1 MLGLKSLKLVP
12 LSLQSRIVEHLHFFI
27 RFLLGSFQL
36 FLFDQHSKKLSL
48 SSPGDTFKHSL
59 RGVTKMLLG
68 VFLGFWHTILR
79 GRIQVVS
86 HFLEYGTDLGS
97 RHRYVVR
104 VDDIYLIELFHG
116 LFENLAR
123 LKWKQ
128 LDGLWWLH
136 YLCKYFRTLVSA
148 WGGDILRAST
158 AMLSSWDA
166 FWR

>member
-1 MLGLKSLKLVP
+1 
-12 LSLQSRIVEHLHFFI
+12 
-27 RFLLGSFQL
+27 
-36 FLFDQHSKKLSL
+36 
-48 SSPGDTFKHSL
+48 
-59 RGVTKMLLG
+59 MLLG
-68 VFLGFWHTILR
+68 VFLGFKHTILR

-128 LDGLWWLH
+128 LDGL
-136 YLCKYFRTLVSA
+136 
-148 WGGDILRAST
+148 
-158 AMLSSWDA
+158 
-166 FWR
+166 

>member
-1 MLGLKSLKLVP
+1 MLGLKSLILVSF
-12 LSLQSRIVEHLHFFI
+12 SLQSCIVEHLHFFI

-36 FLFDQHSKKLSL
+36 FLFDEHSEKLSL
-48 SSPGDTFKHSL
+48 SSSGDAFKHPL

-68 VFLGFWHTILR
+68 VFLGFWCTILR

-86 HFLEYGTDLGS
+86 HFLENGTDLGS

-123 LKWKQ
+123 FEWEQ
-128 LDGLWWLH
+128 LDRL
-136 YLCKYFRTLVSA
+136 
-148 WGGDILRAST
+148 
-158 AMLSSWDA
+158 
-166 FWR
+166 

>member
-1 MLGLKSLKLVP
+1 MLGLKSLILVS
-12 LSLQSRIVEHLHFFI
+12 LSLQSNIVEHLHFFI

-48 SSPGDTFKHSL
+48 SSSGDTFKHSL

-68 VFLGFWHTILR
+68 VFLAFLRTILR
-79 GRIQVVS
+79 GCIQVVS

-97 RHRYVVR
+97 RHRYIVR
-104 VDDIYLIELFHG
+104 VNDIYLIELFHG

-128 LDGLWWLH
+128 LDRL
-136 YLCKYFRTLVSA
+136 
-148 WGGDILRAST
+148 
-158 AMLSSWDA
+158 
-166 FWR
+166 